1 MRSMLSNRLIWCCVP
16 EISRASLVLVFL
28 FLLSS
33 CGGYTR
39 LAIKSASV
47 SQNGKG
53 DLKLL
58 PADVPIQSISQSI
71 SENYA
76 SLTTKFQEV
85 QFDNISVTVLH
96 AISGE
101 NLMDAADRIDLD
113 IAITNKKDEA
123 IKIDWRSI
131 ALVFEDPLEMSEAN
145 KKTTR
150 FMTFRVNPSEVYI
163 LARDSGDESK
173 VGKPFIQ
180 NGETIHFVSQKESAR
195 DRYFTV
201 HSKTTGKLDIAFYK
215 PCPRKAELTI
225 GLRLTPND
233 DVTTIKLQLAPK

>member
-1 MRSMLSNRLIWCCVP
+1 M
-16 EISRASLVLVFL
+16 
-28 FLLSS
+28 
-33 CGGYTR
+33 
-39 LAIKSASV
+39 
-47 SQNGKG
+47 
-53 DLKLL
+53 
-58 PADVPIQSISQSI
+58 PIQSISQSI

-96 AISGE
+96 ALSGE

-131 ALVFEDPLEMSEAN
+131 TLEFEDPPENSKAN
-145 KKTTR
+145 QKTTR
-150 FMTFRVNPSEVYI
+150 FMTFREDPSEVYI

-180 NGETIHFVSQKESAR
+180 NGETIHFVSQKESAP

-201 HSKTTGKLDIAFYK
+201 HPKTTGKLDIAFYK
-215 PCPRKAELTI
+215 PCPRKAVLTI
-225 GLRLTPND
+225 GLRLAPSYD
-233 DVTTIKLQLAPK
+233 MATIKLHLAPK